1 MKNLFN
7 ALPALTFTRVG
18 TILFAFICVSACS
31 QSPSPTAT
39 VSTKTSVLTDS
50 STVLGASL
58 NEEYRLFKSK
68 GQNGGLAQTNL
79 VVLRLSDMQEVL
91 VSSIPA
97 DNQTEPKFFWSQ
109 DSRNLIAENATPDS
123 TTKSEVVL
131 FDLTKMAVA
140 QRNPGALLA
149 FDQINNEVLFYR
161 SSPERQ
167 SICFYSLETPDKESV
182 RDIIAPPVG
191 KLPTVIFVYKE
202 RKARV
207 KAYTSEN
214 TPVNFILPY

>member
-1 MKNLFN
+1 M
-7 ALPALTFTRVG
+7 PALTSTRVG

-31 QSPSPTAT
+31 QSPSSTAT
-39 VSTKTSVLTDS
+39 ASPKTSVLTDS
-50 STVLGASL
+50 STVLSASL

-68 GQNGGLAQTNL
+68 GGQAQTRL
-79 VVLRLSDMQEVL
+79 VVLRLSDMKETL
-91 VSSIPA
+91 VSSTPA
-97 DNQTEPKFFWSQ
+97 DAQNEPKFFWSQ

-123 TTKSEVVL
+123 ISKSEVVL
-131 FDLTKMAVA
+131 FDLTKMTVA

-161 SSPERQ
+161 SAPERQ
-167 SICFYSLETPDKESV
+167 SICFYNLGNPSKESV

-191 KLPTVIFVYKE
+191 KLPTVTFVYKE

-207 KAYTSEN
+207 KAFTSEN
-214 TPVNFILPY
+214 TPVNVILPY